1 MSSGVTMPRSPW
13 LASAGWT
20 KKAGVPVEA
29 SVAATLRP
37 TWTAL
42 AHAHD
47 DDPAAT
53 GEHRLH
59 RGDEALA
66 LARLQP
72 CSARASMSSVR
83 RASSSTRLASKAEG
97 ADTGVVAKASSRIG
111 RF

>member
-66 LARLQP
+66 LARLQ
-72 CSARASMSSVR
+72 ALQRAGLDVE
-83 RASSSTRLASKAEG
+83 RAPRELEHAFCVEG
-97 ADTGVVAKASSRIG
+97 G
-111 RF
+111 RG